1 MIDADFEAVVRENAT
16 RLYGLCYR
24 LTGETTEAEDLCQ
37 EAFSK
42 AFKAWNHFEGRSQVS
57 TWLYRIAV
65 NAWKNRLRGRR
76 LKFLRLFTGD
86 DNDTPMDFP
95 SREALPGEELEQ
107 KEKLAVLHKAL
118 AHLDPQE
125 RAILTLRDLEEKS
138 YEEIAAILT
147 LPMGTVK
154 SRLYRAREILKKKL
168 TPVLKSMGEIS

>member
-1 MIDADFEAVVRENAT
+1 MIDADFEAVVRDNSA
-16 RLYGLCYR
+16 RLYSLCYR
-24 LTGETTEAEDLCQ
+24 LTGEATEAEDLCQ

-42 AFKAWNHFEGRSQVS
+42 AFKAWSRFEGRSHVS

-76 LKFLRLFTGD
+76 LKLFRLFTGD
-86 DNDTPMDFP
+86 DNETPVDFP
-95 SREALPGEELEQ
+95 SHEPLPGEALEQ
-107 KEKLAVLHKAL
+107 KEKETVLYKAL

-125 RAILTLRDLEEKS
+125 RLILTLRDLEEKS
-138 YEEIAAILT
+138 YEDIATILE

-154 SRLYRAREILKKKL
+154 SRLYRAREILKIKL